1 MMTITLWSMQTRN
14 EEDKRWE
21 ALPAGW
27 SAKQFQLALRGR
39 SMKRRCGGRN
49 VNWRGA
55 VDVPS
60 LALSRSQP
68 PRRAAPRCFASRHD
82 ACVTS
87 LRPKPCVDSHAFR
100 DEGRFGRNTPPG
112 RHSFL
117 VKPSTGHLNPPRF
130 DLLRLRQ
137 SQCQHALF
145 NRRTELRCV
154 DRRIEHEFA
163 PKIPR

>member
-1 MMTITLWSMQTRN
+1 MLTITLWSMQTRN

-55 VDVPS
+55 VDVAS

-100 DEGRFGRNTPPG
+100 DEGRI
-112 RHSFL
+112 HSSALAGGCTCFTCNGML
-117 VKPSTGHLNPPRF
+117 VS
-130 DLLRLRQ
+130 
-137 SQCQHALF
+137 
-145 NRRTELRCV
+145 
-154 DRRIEHEFA
+154 
-163 PKIPR
+163 

>member
-1 MMTITLWSMQTRN
+1 MLTITLWSMQTRN

-100 DEGRFGRNTPPG
+100 DEERVHCSALAGGCTCFTCNGM
-112 RHSFL
+112 L
-117 VKPSTGHLNPPRF
+117 VSCRP
-130 DLLRLRQ
+130 
-137 SQCQHALF
+137 
-145 NRRTELRCV
+145 
-154 DRRIEHEFA
+154 
-163 PKIPR
+163 